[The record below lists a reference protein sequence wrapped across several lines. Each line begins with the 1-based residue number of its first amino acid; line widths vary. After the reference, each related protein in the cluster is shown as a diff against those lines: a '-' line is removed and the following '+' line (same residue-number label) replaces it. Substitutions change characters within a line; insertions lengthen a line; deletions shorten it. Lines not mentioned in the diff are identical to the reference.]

1 MKKSLFRDQRP
12 HRREPHRTQ
21 CTCVMRV
28 SPSLVS
34 RVSSVCL
41 ERRPWRRPSIA
52 SCLSLQLPHLRARSP
67 ENGIGKSK
75 MWPSTMQTSLV
86 RSVAGAAGS
95 SLAGPEVVGGR
106 QMAQPQ
112 PPGGGGRSRSRSR
125 TPETVR
131 RTRRAVRGPPREQ
144 PPSSPHVATCIGGKV
159 PCRNSH
165 LIVSQ
170 SARH

>member
-41 ERRPWRRPSIA
+41 ERRPWRRPSIGIPSFMSATA
-52 SCLSLQLPHLRARSP
+52 SSACA

-144 PPSSPHVATCIGGKV
+144 PPSSPHVATCIGGRV